1 MTTLGPGEA
10 SVDVEGVTDLS
21 VHVTDPVEH
30 GTDFV
35 VGLAVPPAIASVER
49 GTVDSLFGAIAH
61 DA

>member
-1 MTTLGPGEA
+1 M
-10 SVDVEGVTDLS
+10 DVEGVTDLS